1 MAQNDFVIA
10 NANGATV
17 RADINSALQSLASAS
32 SGATAPGTTYNNQF
46 WFDTTADILKIRD
59 EANANWVN
67 VASLVGTTWVPYS
80 NGALAGT
87 MANQNA
93 ASLTS
98 NLVAGSGVSFVASQ
112 TAITSGTP
120 NFATMGNFVTLSG
133 TATANTLGTVQ
144 AGFLGV
150 IHYGVAV
157 TVVHNATSRILPT
170 GSNINFVAGDVEFV
184 VSLGSGNWRTVNVQ
198 LASGAALLGATAAA
212 TQAQQEAAS
221 DTSAFVT
228 PGRQH
233 FHPSSA
239 KAWVRYDQT
248 QNPDTITASYGVSSL
263 TSVSSGRTRVNFTT
277 AFSSLTSFFAI
288 AHYGATNSNT
298 NPNSGVQGSDYYIVT
313 TSQVECSSGL
323 GTSGLTDAVLGGC
336 IAFGDV

>member
-67 VASLVGTTWVPYS
+67 VASLVGTSWVPYS

-170 GSNINFVAGDVEFV
+170 GANINFVAGDVEFV

-239 KAWVRYDQT
+239 KAWGRINQT
-248 QNPDTITASYGVSSL
+248 NNTLTANYGVSSV
-263 TSVSSGRTRVNFTT
+263 TSPATGRTQVNFST
-277 AFSSLTSFFAI
+277 AFSSTTAYVVVC
-288 AHYGATNSNT
+288 AYGKDNAGVATNAGVHGTDYIINT
-298 NPNSGVQGSDYYIVT
+298 V
-313 TSQVECSSGL
+313 SQAEIGMGN
-323 GTSGLTDAVLGGC
+323 GTSGLLNAVL
-336 IAFGDV
+336 ASFAAWGDL